1 MKNKKIILSV
11 ALCLSIASNAYCKN
25 TDEMGLGIKKAQD
38 IWAEAKYVKTEKS
51 EKIAEFEKCA
61 QGAAE
66 LSKQFPQNAEPL
78 IWQGICTASQCELL
92 KLSALGKAKEAKS
105 IFEKAAAMN
114 DKALDGSAYTNLGV
128 LYHRV
133 PGWPIGF
140 GNTKLAEENFQKAV
154 AIAPN
159 NIDANY
165 FYALF
170 LIDEKRYDEAKTYLN
185 LASNA
190 PSRNR
195 PLADAKRKEE
205 VAATIVKLE
214 KLQK

>member
-1 MKNKKIILSV
+1 MKNKKLIS
-11 ALCLSIASNAYCKN
+11 ALAVCLNVIYSSAFAEDLDLK
-25 TDEMGLGIKKAQD
+25 IKEAQD
-38 IWAEAKYVKTEKS
+38 LWANAKYVQSDKS
-51 EKIAEFEKCA
+51 DKIAKLEECAEFAKN
-61 QGAAE
+61 
-66 LSKQFPQNAEPL
+66 LVSKYPQSAKPL

-92 KLSALGKAKEAKS
+92 KLSALSRANSAKA
-105 IFEKAAAMN
+105 IFEKALTIN
-114 DKALDGSAYTNLGV
+114 DKTLEGSAYTNLGV

-140 GNTKLAEENFQKAV
+140 GNDELAEENFKRALE
-154 AIAPN
+154 ISPN

-170 LIDEKRYDEAKTYLN
+170 LIGEDRDEEAKSHLKI
-185 LASNA
+185 AAKA

-195 PLADAKRKEE
+195 PLADAKRKEQIAE
-205 VAATIVKLE
+205 TLK